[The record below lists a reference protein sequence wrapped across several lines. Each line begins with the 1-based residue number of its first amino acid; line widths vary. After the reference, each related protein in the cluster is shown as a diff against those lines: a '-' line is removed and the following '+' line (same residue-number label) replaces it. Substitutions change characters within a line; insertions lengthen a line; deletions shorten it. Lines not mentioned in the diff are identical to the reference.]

1 MMNRRAFV
9 TGLGAVL
16 AAPRGVLA
24 QQAGKLWR
32 IGFLGVGL
40 PNQND
45 DLVQALREGLR
56 DAGFVEGRNLLIEFR
71 WAEQRYERLPDLAVE
86 LIRLGVDVI
95 FAPGDPP
102 AHAAKQATT
111 KVPIVFTGATDPV
124 ANGFVASLSRP
135 GGNMTGLVFSLH
147 RSLN

>member
-1 MMNRRAFV
+1 MERRTFI
-9 TGLGAVL
+9 TGMAML
-16 AAPRGVLA
+16 AAAPLAAEA
-24 QQAGKLWR
+24 QQTGKLWR

-45 DLVQALREGLR
+45 DLVEALREGLR
-56 DAGFVEGRNLLIEFR
+56 DAGFIEGRNLLLEFR
-71 WAEQRYERLPDLAVE
+71 WAEERYERLPDLAVE

-111 KVPIVFTGATDPV
+111 NVPSSLRERQIPWQTD
-124 ANGFVASLSRP
+124 S
-135 GGNMTGLVFSLH
+135 
-147 RSLN
+147 